1 MSPTTYYTVYSIPS
15 TSRNYNCACPTNAK
29 ERFRRASAPLRAAV
43 PKRRVTSR
51 VLSELNTR
59 CLHEGER
66 YMKGSLTWQILL
78 TTSALYLVP
87 SLQLTLVTSHDDM

>member
-1 MSPTTYYTVYSIPS
+1 M
-15 TSRNYNCACPTNAK
+15 
-29 ERFRRASAPLRAAV
+29 
-43 PKRRVTSR
+43 TSR

-59 CLHEGER
+59 CLHEGDR